1 MHQKLCFSSAA
12 SCKNI
17 VGASQKIFCPF
28 YFVTALVQDL
38 YVGLEAS
45 RLGYQKYIATLTT
58 DQKCILTLFFWISPT
73 EIIKKRRKRISKN
86 KEMMSFLFKKNIG
99 VQEQKNSK
107 KNMNSIEI
115 GKYRHL
121 ARLQKKQKKKNT
133 APIIFPEKM
142 ALHCAYE

>member
-1 MHQKLCFSSAA
+1 
-12 SCKNI
+12 
-17 VGASQKIFCPF
+17 
-28 YFVTALVQDL
+28 
-38 YVGLEAS
+38 
-45 RLGYQKYIATLTT
+45 
-58 DQKCILTLFFWISPT
+58 
-73 EIIKKRRKRISKN
+73 
-86 KEMMSFLFKKNIG
+86 MMSFLFKKNIG